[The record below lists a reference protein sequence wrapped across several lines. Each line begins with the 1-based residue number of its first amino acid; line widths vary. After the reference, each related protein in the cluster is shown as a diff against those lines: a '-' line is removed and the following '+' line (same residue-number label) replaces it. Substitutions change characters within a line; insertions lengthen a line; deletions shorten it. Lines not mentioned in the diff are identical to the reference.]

1 MAQIKKTHAKLSASG
16 AERWLNCPGS
26 IKLSEGMPEQP
37 ESAAALEGTKAHEC
51 LEFLLREGSTLLTQ
65 SAKNKL
71 AKDYPDEMIEHALA
85 AARHIVKQTVLSK
98 SELLIE
104 VPVDMSFI
112 SEDMG
117 GTLDSARVEQFGTL
131 TVTDFKYGYKEV
143 SPVNNPQLIIYALGI
158 AHKYRYNFQN
168 IVLEIIQPRGGG
180 ISTHTLTISELYDWV
195 PIFDLGA
202 SLTQE
207 KDPQLKAGK
216 WCHFCKA
223 RAVCPELSTK
233 ALAEARVDF
242 STPIK
247 NEIALPPIKG
257 IAPDVLGKT
266 LQGIEK
272 LEHWIEAVK
281 DYAFN
286 ELRAGTEIPGY
297 KLVQKQGR
305 RKWGNDVSLAMK
317 EAMQIYGADALTP
330 SELLSPAQLE
340 KLGAPGA
347 LIAAEYSVKESSGLT
362 MVSADD
368 KRPAF
373 NQIEADFSE
382 VIIDE
387 VLIEKG
393 DEVATKTKKS
403 TKTKARNN
411 AKNK

>member
-51 LEFLLREGSTLLTQ
+51 LEVFLHEGSNMGLMRLRNP
-65 SAKNKL
+65 K
-71 AKDYPDEMIEHALA
+71 YPDEMLEHTEA
-85 AARHIVKQTVLSK
+85 AARHILTQTVLAK
-98 SELLIE
+98 AKLLIE

-117 GTLDSARVEQFGTL
+117 GTLDSARIEEFGTL

-158 AHKYRYNFQN
+158 AQEYDYNFDDV
-168 IVLEIIQPRGGG
+168 VLEIIQPRGGG
-180 ISTHTLTISELYDWV
+180 INTFAMTLNELRKWEDTLKEGV
-195 PIFDLGA
+195 A
-202 SLTQE
+202 KVNSA
-207 KDPQLKAGK
+207 DPELKPGK

-272 LEHWIEAVK
+272 LETWIEAVK

-305 RKWGNDVSLAMK
+305 TKWSDIESATI
-317 EAMQIYGADALTP
+317 AATQAYGEKALTP
-330 SELLSPAQLE
+330 SELLSPAQLK
-340 KLGAPGA
+340 KLGAMA
-347 LIAAEYSVKESSGLT
+347 ELIVDSYAVKESSGLT

-382 VIIDE
+382 VIVDE

-411 AKNK
+411 TKNK